1 MSGWL
6 AIGLVVVGMAAVAVT
21 VLLFDIA
28 RGDVGGGRH
37 TLARARRLL
46 VIATQRPDRAAV
58 AGVPVLLVADQDER
72 VRALPPDRV
81 LDRHEQLFLVVVL
94 APLAPLDR
102 LPARITGRQFAWT
115 VDPDRRAHQAR
126 RSAAAG
132 GRRIFTEDLP
142 NIDHRPTV
150 S

>member
-72 VRALPPDRV
+72 VRALPPDPR
-81 LDRHEQLFLVVVL
+81 
-94 APLAPLDR
+94 P
-102 LPARITGRQFAWT
+102 
-115 VDPDRRAHQAR
+115 
-126 RSAAAG
+126 RS
-132 GRRIFTEDLP
+132 P
-142 NIDHRPTV
+142 
-150 S
+150 